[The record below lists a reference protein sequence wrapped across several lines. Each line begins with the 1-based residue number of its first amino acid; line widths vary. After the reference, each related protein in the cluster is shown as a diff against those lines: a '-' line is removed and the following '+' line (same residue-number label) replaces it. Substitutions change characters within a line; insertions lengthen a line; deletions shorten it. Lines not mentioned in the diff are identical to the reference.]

1 MENTLYGCL
10 LGQHSRHRAL
20 SSWGY
25 SCLLES
31 HHELV
36 QTFVP
41 LVFLKEQNTEGTK
54 SKMLE
59 LCRVQNTHSLPV
71 QKTTSTYWSNVK
83 YRMSI
88 SDYFPRFL
96 ALCFCIFKCKI
107 FSHTH
112 RHAKTYKAKTNF
124 HFSKVVLRWLSLVY
138 AECAESR
145 LVMCR

>member
-107 FSHTH
+107 FLSHTQTC
-112 RHAKTYKAKTNF
+112 KDIQ
-124 HFSKVVLRWLSLVY
+124 SKNKFPY
-138 AECAESR
+138 F
-145 LVMCR
+145 